1 MQPARVDATFV
12 MIHCCNEFRVHR
24 RGATAPDKPWDTNK
38 VAATVFKC
46 TEKVQ
51 RLPLGVLAHES
62 RCNGFRV
69 HRTDATPGRFECQGL
84 TCVAMA
90 SECIGQ
96 MQRLCRHRHR
106 YFVAM
111 GLQCTEE
118 VQPVSDRFAASCNL
132 VATVFKCIEQ
142 MQRRLAVSPL
152 SALCGQEMHRL
163 VEENLCKPV
172 DNRRPR
178 P

>member
-1 MQPARVDATFV
+1 
-12 MIHCCNEFRVHR
+12 
-24 RGATAPDKPWDTNK
+24 
-38 VAATVFKC
+38 
-46 TEKVQ
+46 
-51 RLPLGVLAHES
+51 
-62 RCNGFRV
+62 
-69 HRTDATPGRFECQGL
+69 
-84 TCVAMA
+84 
-90 SECIGQ
+90 
-96 MQRLCRHRHR
+96 
-106 YFVAM
+106 M